1 MGIVKS
7 LNKWANAHS
16 YYPIDLIRVTLGVFL
31 FMKGVDFMSNIQ
43 QMVAV
48 LQPFQDIPGGMMII
62 HYVVPAHFVG
72 GFLISIAY

>member
-16 YYPIDLIRVTLGVFL
+16 YYPIDLIRVALGVFL

-62 HYVVPAHFVG
+62 HYSLKNLRV
-72 GFLISIAY
+72 